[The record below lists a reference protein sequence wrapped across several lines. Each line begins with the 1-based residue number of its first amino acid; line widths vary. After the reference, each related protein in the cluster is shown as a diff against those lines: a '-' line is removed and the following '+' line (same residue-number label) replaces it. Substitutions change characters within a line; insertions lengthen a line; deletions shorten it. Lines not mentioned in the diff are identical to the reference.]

1 MPALTHSHLPGDLH
15 DRLQQLL
22 DSARF
27 GSPSETDG
35 GLQQTAQPS
44 GRTAGRQQTSAQPG
58 ATATSQT
65 LSGSTAK
72 RPGPETGTSA
82 GRDVVI
88 ASRVDPSAAV
98 APRRGDGG
106 RGGTVNETLSEL
118 RDG

>member
-44 GRTAGRQQTSAQPG
+44 GRTAGRQQTRRLNREPPRRVRHSLVRRQ
-58 ATATSQT
+58 
-65 LSGSTAK
+65 SGQALK
-72 RPGPETGTSA
+72 R
-82 GRDVVI
+82 
-88 ASRVDPSAAV
+88 
-98 APRRGDGG
+98 APRRA
-106 RGGTVNETLSEL
+106 EMW
-118 RDG
+118 